1 MSYEQLNPKY
11 DFDKN
16 SSKQDIAYQID
27 DIINKYKTQLAEL
40 KQNSTKRNNSYIYEP
55 VQSKTIKN
63 DISPNLSKEIQNDNI
78 KLQSLLTEEKLK
90 TSRLKA
96 QVENYEN
103 ELNKVKQEMNE
114 LNRILN
120 NKEKEYNQT
129 INDMEGKINNV
140 MNDQNSLL
148 NKNII
153 QNFFELYNKYID
165 IFYKS
170 KIISLNN
177 AQKINYLQNDS
188 EGQNHQMAIFVVNN
202 FDILIKKLLQDNKE
216 LYEQLIEVR
225 KVMDQQNIIQRELEG
240 MKGIKEENLIL
251 KNKIQKLSNEN
262 NKLKNDNLKLKNNLI
277 ELNNYMENRFDNYNL
292 NNQMKRKISNYSN
305 NNIFNHKNIGIHSSH
320 NNIYNNFDFNYKK
333 VNNAQNFT
341 NRRDYNKSSDIKNMR
356 VNMNRKKLNMD
367 KINSNYSNRPN
378 KIYNEKSYNK
388 TDENRNRNNIINNF
402 DQNAL
407 TLDTNINNINSN
419 INGFERPI
427 EKLKKKIMILEQQI
441 KNNPE

>member
-1 MSYEQLNPKY
+1 MSYEQINPKF
-11 DFDKN
+11 DSDKN
-16 SSKQDIAYQID
+16 LSKKDLTYQID
-27 DIINKYKTQLAEL
+27 DIINKYKSQLEEL
-40 KQNSTKRNNSYIYEP
+40 KLNSTKRNNSYIFDSI
-55 VQSKTIKN
+55 QTKTIKN

-78 KLQSLLTEEKLK
+78 KLQSMLTEEKLK

-103 ELNKVKQEMNE
+103 ELNKKTQQINE

-120 NKEKEYNQT
+120 NKEKEYNQR
-129 INDMEGKINNV
+129 INDMEGKMSNI
-140 MNDQNSLL
+140 MNDKNSLL

-177 AQKINYLQNDS
+177 AQNINYLQNDS
-188 EGQNHQMAIFVVNN
+188 EGHNHQMAIFVLNN

-225 KVMDQQNIIQRELEG
+225 KVMDQQNIIQKELEG
-240 MKGIKEENLIL
+240 MKGLKEENLIL

-262 NKLKNDNLKLKNNLI
+262 NILKNDNLKLKKNMI
-277 ELNNYMENRFDNYNL
+277 ELNNYMENRFGNFNL
-292 NNQMKRKISNYSN
+292 NNHIKRNISSNSN
-305 NNIFNHKNIGIHSSH
+305 NNIFNHKNQRINSHS
-320 NNIYNNFDFNYKK
+320 NIYNNLELNYKK
-333 VNNAQNFT
+333 VNNNTQNYSS
-341 NRRDYNKSSDIKNMR
+341 RRDYNKSSDIKNMKI
-356 VNMNRKKLNMD
+356 NLNKKKLNMD
-367 KINSNYSNRPN
+367 KINSHYSSRPN
-378 KIYNEKSYNK
+378 KIYNEKNYSK
-388 TDENRNRNNIINNF
+388 TDENRNRNNNYN
-402 DQNAL
+402 QNEL
-407 TLDTNINNINSN
+407 TFQTNTNAN

>member
-1 MSYEQLNPKY
+1 MSYEQLNQKY
-11 DFDKN
+11 DFNKN
-16 SSKQDIAYQID
+16 SSKQDITYQID

-40 KQNSTKRNNSYIYEP
+40 KQKSTKRNNSYIYEP

-103 ELNKVKQEMNE
+103 ELKKIKQEMNE
-114 LNRILN
+114 LNIILN

-129 INDMEGKINNV
+129 ISDMEGKINNV

-251 KNKIQKLSNEN
+251 KNKIEKISNEN
-262 NKLKNDNLKLKNNLI
+262 NKLKNDNKKLKNNLI

-292 NNQMKRKISNYSN
+292 NNHMKRNMTNNSN
-305 NNIFNHKNIGIHSSH
+305 NNIFNHKNQGMHSY

-333 VNNAQNFT
+333 VNNTQNFT
-341 NRRDYNKSSDIKNMR
+341 TRRDYNKSSDIKNIG
-356 VNMNRKKLNMD
+356 VSMNRKKLNID
-367 KINSNYSNRPN
+367 KINSNYSSRPN
-378 KIYNEKSYNK
+378 KIYNEKSYSK
-388 TDENRNRNNIINNF
+388 TDENRNRNNILNNY